1 MGGIVMPIP
10 SLMEEEF
17 HDWVDQCPNSWVRLA
32 VDDDSSTYK
41 FYRKDNEED

>member
-1 MGGIVMPIP
+1 MTYDP
-10 SLMEEEF
+10 SLMETEF
-17 HDWVDQCPNSWVRLA
+17 HDWLDQCPNSWVRLA